1 MRRKN
6 LIAGSICLAVLPC
19 FALFAVAQQQRPAAQ
34 QPAASPATCRSPGGE
49 AYSLHHNASWFFDT
63 I

>member
-6 LIAGSICLAVLPC
+6 LIAGAICLAAVLPC
-19 FALFAVAQQQRPAAQ
+19 FAIFAVAQQQRAAAQ
-34 QPAASPATCRSPGGE
+34 QPCRCSAGA
-49 AYSLHHNASWFFDT
+49 AYSLHHNASWLFDT